1 LKPFRLHIRQPGQV
15 LIVFVGPFFSH
26 SNEFQGCG
34 VVHAGKGPEF
44 IEIGPVQIDFQ
55 GLLKARLGIAMM
67 ENLGW
72 DIGLSD
78 LVAPGLL
85 RLQKNNQ
92 ADQ

>member
-1 LKPFRLHIRQPGQV
+1 
-15 LIVFVGPFFSH
+15 
-26 SNEFQGCG
+26 
-34 VVHAGKGPEF
+34 
-44 IEIGPVQIDFQ
+44 
-55 GLLKARLGIAMM
+55 MM